1 MSPTVLV
8 LLVAGTAFVVF
19 LLLALIVWSIRIR
32 RAEDGFEPAPPA
44 VRKSART
51 FSESFSA
58 AEQKPAWLNNLAGA
72 VSDTRTSSAG
82 PSTDQ
87 GSKSLLG
94 NLMRGA
100 MPEISTLLELGKMVR
115 DSQAAGDAK
124 MSAEERNAA
133 FHRALDQMLEERP
146 EDAFLQQLRAS
157 LPPAGDASAFSDE
170 DSRVQVFQLGG
181 KTAIRVDGV
190 EVSSADEISDP
201 ALREKVRRLLEELDR
216 GEAFLNLTGPRPGPP
231 EQD

>member
-8 LLVAGTAFVVF
+8 LLVAGIAFVVF

-58 AEQKPAWLNNLAGA
+58 AEQKPEWLNNLAGA
-72 VSDTRTSSAG
+72 VSDTRTSAAG
-82 PSTDQ
+82 PSTDE
-87 GSKSLLG
+87 GSKSILG
-94 NLMRGA
+94 NLIRGA

-124 MSAEERNAA
+124 MSAEDRTAA
-133 FHRALDQMLEERP
+133 FQRALDQMLEKQP
-146 EDAFLQQLRAS
+146 DNAFLQQMRAS
-157 LPPAGDASAFSDE
+157 LPSAGGASAFSDE
-170 DSRVQVFQLGG
+170 DSRVQVFRVGG
-181 KTAIRVDGV
+181 KTTIHVDGV
-190 EVSSADEISDP
+190 EVANADDIPDP
-201 ALREKVRRLLEELDR
+201 EVREQVRENVRRLLD
-216 GEAFLNLTGPRPGPP
+216 ALNSS
-231 EQD
+231 DSD